1 MNVGM
6 LSLER
11 MRRLIGPGLAT
22 ATLLAACGGYGGS
35 SGYVA
40 PSTPPPPTMPNSPNP
55 PPTPTPS
62 AYSVSK
68 LVSDGAVT
76 AATTDANLVNPW
88 GIVFAP
94 GATVWVANNRTQT
107 ATLYDGTG
115 LRQTRVVNI
124 PAGLNGPADPTG
136 IVANGT
142 TDFVVTHGSVSGPA
156 KFIFD
161 GEGGTITAW
170 APAVDG
176 QHAFVEY
183 DDGEGG
189 AVYKGLAI
197 AADASNVTRL
207 YATDLHNGKVD
218 VFDNTFHKVT
228 VSGGFSDSTLP
239 AGYAPFGIQALT
251 VHNQT
256 LIYVTYAK
264 QDTATHDNVDGTG
277 LGLIDVYDTQGVL
290 QSHLVATGGKL
301 NAPWGLTLAPAN
313 FGTLSNMLLVGNFG
327 DGAINAFDPSTGK
340 SGGTLSDASG
350 QPIVNPG
357 LWGIAFG
364 NGAHNQPITTLY
376 FAAGIAS
383 GADGLYGRIDLGP
396 TPPDVVAPTVSITSP
411 AANATV
417 SGTVTI
423 SINAA
428 DNLGVKGARFFAG
441 TTQIGLAS
449 TAPFSI
455 EWDTTAV
462 ANGSVALTA
471 QVTDAAGNI
480 GTSAGVTVTVNNNAT
495 PTVTLSQ
502 LQTAIFTPKC
512 SGCHTGLGSS
522 LPGVQNLTAGNT
534 FASIVGVASIE
545 QPALKR
551 VAPGDPDHS
560 YLVQKIEGAAGI
572 SGQRMPFGGPF
583 LTQSEIDLV
592 RAWIAQGALN
602 N

>member
-1 MNVGM
+1 MNDRM
-6 LSLER
+6 LSLAR
-11 MRRLIGPGLAT
+11 IKRLTGPGMVA

-35 SGYVA
+35 SGYGSQSTP
-40 PSTPPPPTMPNSPNP
+40 PSTPSTAPTPA
-55 PPTPTPS
+55 PTPTPS
-62 AYSVSK
+62 AYSESK
-68 LVSDGAVT
+68 LVSDGSVV
-76 AATTDANLVNPW
+76 AATADAKLVNPW

-142 TDFVVTHGSVSGPA
+142 ADFVVAHGSVSGPA

-176 QHAFVEY
+176 QNAFVEY
-183 DDGEGG
+183 DDGAGG
-189 AVYKGLAI
+189 ALYKGLAI

-207 YATDLHNGKVD
+207 YATDFHNGKVD
-218 VFDNTFHKVT
+218 VFDNTFHKAT
-228 VSGGFSDSTLP
+228 VSGGFGDSTLP

-251 VHNQT
+251 VHDQT

-264 QDTATHDNVDGTG
+264 QDTAKHDPVDGAG
-277 LGLIDVYDTQGVL
+277 LGLINVYDTQGVL
-290 QSHLVATGGKL
+290 QSHLVATGGRL
-301 NAPWGLTLAPAN
+301 NAPWGLALAPAN

-327 DGAINAFDPSTGK
+327 DGAINAFDPSSGK

-350 QPIVNPG
+350 QPIVNSG

-364 NGAHNQPITTLY
+364 NGAHNQPLTTLY
-376 FAAGIAS
+376 FAAGIGS
-383 GADGLYGRIDLGP
+383 GAAGLYGRIDLGA
-396 TPPDVVAPTVSITSP
+396 TPPDVVAPSVSITAP

-417 SGTVTI
+417 SGTITI
-423 SINAA
+423 SISAT
-428 DNLGVKGARFFAG
+428 DNVGVKGARFFAG

-449 TAPFSI
+449 AAPFSI
-455 EWDTTAV
+455 EWNTASV
-462 ANGSVALTA
+462 ADGSVVLTA
-471 QVTDAAGNI
+471 QVTDAAGNA
-480 GTSAGVTVTVNNNAT
+480 GTSAGVTVTVNNAT

-502 LQTAIFTPKC
+502 LQSAIFTPRC

-560 YLVQKIEGAAGI
+560 YLVQKLEGAAGI
-572 SGQRMPFGGPF
+572 SGQRMPLGGPF
-583 LTQSEIDLV
+583 LTQSEIDQV